1 MAPLM
6 SLELTKNFL
15 NRALRG
21 RQMRGYG
28 KQVRLRLSNA
38 TCLPFLEKMSAFKLW
53 TLTTFPTAF
62 FCYSQI
68 AALCTT
74 HR

>member
-1 MAPLM
+1 
-6 SLELTKNFL
+6 
-15 NRALRG
+15 
-21 RQMRGYG
+21 MRGYG

-38 TCLPFLEKMSAFKLW
+38 ACSIFLEERSAFKLW

-62 FCYSQI
+62 FCYSQRVI
-68 AALCTT
+68 LCTT

>member
-1 MAPLM
+1 MH
-6 SLELTKNFL
+6 
-15 NRALRG
+15 
-21 RQMRGYG
+21 GYG

-38 TCLPFLEKMSAFKLW
+38 ACSIFLDETSGFKLW

-62 FCYSQI
+62 FCYSQTVD
-68 AALCTT
+68 LCTT